1 MNTLSFKVELLFAD
15 PITKDT
21 HIMEV
26 ANNILAAIINQAREA
41 SIAPEDET
49 YTVEVKVT
57 SIELSEMGYTHI
69 VQAPIIGI

>member
-26 ANNILAAIINQAREA
+26 ANNIVAAIIHQARVA
-41 SIAPEDET
+41 YIAPEDET
-49 YTVEVKVT
+49 YTVEVKVS

-69 VQAPIIGI
+69 VQAPI